1 MKLVT
6 YEGLH
11 ERNGGRALGVVEG
24 DAVVNVAEAI
34 DWGGLL
40 PKPEPALRGAIE
52 RLESAAG
59 APFNM
64 VDLVSRGPDYLRA
77 LGAVAA
83 AAAHADSEHGLVTPL
98 SEVRLRAPIVRP
110 PKIVCVGLNYA
121 DHAHE
126 QGIEPPATPVLFL
139 KASNTVIGPG
149 DPIRLPPNTSQ
160 PDYEAELAVVIGKGG
175 SRIPQERAWD
185 HVAGYTILNDVTAR
199 DMQHGDKQWF
209 RGKSCDT
216 FAPTGPWVVTP
227 DEIPDPHAL
236 AISLTL
242 NGETMQNS
250 NTSNLIYKIDFL
262 ISYLSQSLT
271 WEPGDLISTGTPPG
285 VGVFRKPQVFIKPGD
300 EITVRVEGI
309 GTLTNRVVAP

>member
-6 YEGLH
+6 YDGPD
-11 ERNGGRALGVVEG
+11 GRGLGVVEG
-24 DAVVNVAEAI
+24 ESVVNVAGAI

-40 PKPEPALRGAIE
+40 PKPEQGLRAAIE
-52 RLESAAG
+52 RLERAPG
-59 APFNM
+59 APFDM
-64 VDLVSRGPDYLRA
+64 IDLIGRGREYLGA
-77 LGAVAA
+77 LGAVTTAA
-83 AAAHADSEHGLVTPL
+83 AQSATEPGLVIPL
-98 SEVRLRAPIVRP
+98 SEARLRAPIARP
-110 PKIVCVGLNYA
+110 PKITCVGLNYA
-121 DHAHE
+121 DHARE
-126 QGIEPPATPVLFL
+126 QGIEPPASPVFFL
-139 KASNTVIGPG
+139 KSANTIIGPG
-149 DPIRLPPNTSQ
+149 DPIRLPPNTTQ

-175 SRIPQERAWD
+175 SRIPQDRVWE

-216 FAPTGPWVVTP
+216 FAPTGPWLVTA

-242 NGETMQNS
+242 NGETMQDS

-271 WEPGDLISTGTPPG
+271 WEAGDLVSTGTPPG
-285 VGVFRKPQVFIKPGD
+285 VGVFRNPPVFIKPGD
-300 EITVRVEGI
+300 EISVRVEGI
-309 GTLTNRVVAP
+309 GTLTNRVVGS